1 MKVKVITDSSQ
12 KQENYSDK
20 TTVEQV
26 IKQKKL
32 SRQAIV
38 PLLNGKV
45 VHPQTVLKN
54 GDELKLVG
62 VIYGG

>member
-1 MKVKVITDSSQ
+1 MKVKVITDSTQ
-12 KQENYSDK
+12 KQENYETNTS
-20 TTVEQV
+20 VEQV

>member
-12 KQENYSDK
+12 KQEAYESNTS
-20 TTVEQV
+20 VEQV
-26 IKQKKL
+26 IKLKKL

-45 VHPQTVLKN
+45 VHPSTVLKN